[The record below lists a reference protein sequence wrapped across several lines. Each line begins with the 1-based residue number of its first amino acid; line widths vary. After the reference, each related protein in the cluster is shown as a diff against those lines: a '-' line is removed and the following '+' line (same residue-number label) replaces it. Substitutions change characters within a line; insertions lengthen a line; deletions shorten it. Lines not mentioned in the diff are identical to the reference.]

1 MTQVIFAI
9 SLSIRFFQFMSRQE
23 KQAPAL
29 NTEDLTSSTRNL
41 LLYYRILSAALAPL
55 VNV

>member
-1 MTQVIFAI
+1 
-9 SLSIRFFQFMSRQE
+9 MSRQK

-29 NTEDLTSSTRNL
+29 NTEDLTSSTRNF
-41 LLYYRILSAALAPL
+41 LLYYRILAATLAPL